1 MRVEIM
7 ITLAHINEM
16 IDHLKKEFIFASRKN
31 QQVIKLAWIG
41 LMRQLDKITDEKNK
55 LTDREQQAIIITQ
68 SNLINLG
75 TELGAKNEK
84 TTVH

>member
-1 MRVEIM
+1 MRIEIM
-7 ITLAHINEM
+7 IRLAHINEM

-41 LMRQLDKITDEKNK
+41 LMRQLDKITDETNK

-84 TTVH
+84 TTIH

>member
-16 IDHLKKEFIFASRKN
+16 IDHLKKEFIFTSRKN
-31 QQVIKLAWIG
+31 QRVIKLAWIG
-41 LMRQLDKITDEKNK
+41 LMTQLEKIYDKRNE
-55 LTDREQQAIIITQ
+55 LTDKEQQAVFITQ

-75 TELGAKNEK
+75 IEIGAKNEK

>member
-41 LMRQLDKITDEKNK
+41 LITQLEKIYDKRNE
-55 LTDREQQAIIITQ
+55 LTDKEQQAVFITQ
-68 SNLINLG
+68 SNLISLG
-75 TELGAKNEK
+75 IEIGAKNEK

>member
-1 MRVEIM
+1 MRIEIM
-7 ITLAHINEM
+7 IRLAHINEM

-41 LMRQLDKITDEKNK
+41 LMRQLDKITDETNK

-75 TELGAKNEK
+75 TELGSKNEK
-84 TTVH
+84 TTIH

>member
-1 MRVEIM
+1 MRIEIM
-7 ITLAHINEM
+7 IRLAHINEM

-41 LMRQLDKITDEKNK
+41 LMRQLDKITDEQNE

-75 TELGAKNEK
+75 TELGSKNEK
-84 TTVH
+84 TTIH

>member
-7 ITLAHINEM
+7 IRLAHINEM

-31 QQVIKLAWIG
+31 QRVIKLAWIG
-41 LMRQLDKITDEKNK
+41 LMRQLDKITDEKNE

-75 TELGAKNEK
+75 IELGAKNEK
-84 TTVH
+84 TTIH